1 MNAMDTTDRVL
12 TRAELM
18 AAINVTTT
26 ETIRRKLRDK
36 KIPPPDVKLSQ
47 RIVGWRV
54 STLRKAGINVA

>member
-1 MNAMDTTDRVL
+1 MDTQDRVL

-26 ETIRRKLRDK
+26 ETIRRKLK
-36 KIPPPDVKLSQ
+36 AKLIPPPDVKLSQ

-54 STLRKAGINVA
+54 STLRAAGINVA